1 MAQAYLPRSLV
12 SLFPGMPGRVQVEAA
27 SVCELIDCLDRR
39 WPGARFRLCDAGPVI
54 REHINIFVDG
64 EKSTL
69 STALGP
75 DSEVHILTAV
85 AGG

>member
-1 MAQAYLPRSLV
+1 MARAYLPRSLV

-27 SVCELIDCLDRR
+27 SVSELIDWLDHE
-39 WPGARFRLCDAGPVI
+39 WPGVRFRLCDAGTVI

-69 STALGP
+69 SMALRP
-75 DSEVHILTAV
+75 DSEVYILTAV

>member
-1 MAQAYLPRSLV
+1 VARAYLPRSLV
-12 SLFPGMPGRVQVEAA
+12 SLFPGMPGRIQVEAA
-27 SVCELIDCLDRR
+27 SVSELIERLDQE

-69 STALGP
+69 TTALRP
-75 DSEVHILTAV
+75 DSEVRILTAV

>member
-12 SLFPGMPGRVQVEAA
+12 SLFAGMPGRVQVEAA
-27 SVCELIDCLDRR
+27 SVSELIDRLDQE
-39 WPGARFRLCDAGPVI
+39 WPGVRFRLCDAGPVI
-54 REHINIFVDG
+54 RVHINVFVDG

-69 STALGP
+69 STTLRP
-75 DSEVHILTAV
+75 DAEVRILTAV

>member
-1 MAQAYLPRSLV
+1 MARAYLPRSLV

-27 SVCELIDCLDRR
+27 SVSELIDWLDHE

-69 STALGP
+69 ATALRP
-75 DSEVHILTAV
+75 DSEIRILTAV

>member
-1 MAQAYLPRSLV
+1 MARAYLPSSLV

-27 SVCELIDCLDRR
+27 SVAELIHRLDQE
-39 WPGARFRLCDAGPVI
+39 WPGVRFRLCDAGPII

-69 STALGP
+69 ATALRP
-75 DSEVHILTAV
+75 DSEVRILTAV

>member
-1 MAQAYLPRSLV
+1 MARAYLPRSLV

-27 SVCELIDCLDRR
+27 SVTELIDRLDHE
-39 WPGARFRLCDAGPVI
+39 WPGVRFRLCDAGPVI

-69 STALGP
+69 STTLQP
-75 DSEVHILTAV
+75 NSEVRILTAV

>member
-12 SLFPGMPGRVQVEAA
+12 SLFPGMPGRVRVEAA
-27 SVCELIDCLDRR
+27 SVAELIERLDHE
-39 WPGARFRLCDAGPVI
+39 WPGVRFRLCDAGPVI

-69 STALGP
+69 STTLRG
-75 DSEVHILTAV
+75 DSEVYILTAV

>member
-1 MAQAYLPRSLV
+1 MAQAYLPRTLI
-12 SLFPGMPGRVQVEAA
+12 SLFPGMPGRVRVEAA
-27 SVCELIDCLDRR
+27 SVSELIERLDRD
-39 WPGARFRLCDAGPVI
+39 WPGVRFRLCDAGPVI

-69 STALGP
+69 STSLRP
-75 DSEVHILTAV
+75 DSEVRILTAV

>member
-1 MAQAYLPRSLV
+1 MARAYLPRSLV
-12 SLFPGMPGRVQVEAA
+12 SLFPGMPGRVQVEAV
-27 SVCELIDCLDRR
+27 SVSELIERLDQE
-39 WPGARFRLCDAGPVI
+39 WPGVRFRLCDAGPVI

-69 STALGP
+69 STTLRG
-75 DSEVHILTAV
+75 DSEVYILTAV